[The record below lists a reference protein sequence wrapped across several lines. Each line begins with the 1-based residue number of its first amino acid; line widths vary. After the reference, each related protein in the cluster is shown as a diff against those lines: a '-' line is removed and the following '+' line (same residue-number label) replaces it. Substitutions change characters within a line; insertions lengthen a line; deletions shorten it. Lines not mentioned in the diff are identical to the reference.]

1 VLPLPKLRQLHG
13 LLLTGTQTR
22 QAPEKGV
29 RPLFQRVKSARAG
42 ARGFAVSR
50 QEPYNS
56 ASVILPFYKYEG
68 LGNDFLIVEKEALG
82 GVQLTGEQAIA
93 LCDRHRGVGGD
104 GVITLDVND
113 PSMHV
118 INSDGS
124 VPEMCGNGIRCAAL
138 HLARRAGQSAF
149 NVTIATR
156 AGPHPCV
163 VVNRPG
169 AESVAVRMA
178 PPSLSPADLPLS
190 SDVPW
195 LDHSLTAAG
204 RTIRLTGVSMGNPH
218 AVTFDEVGD
227 ARLELGPAIQSD
239 PHFPEGINVGFV
251 SEHQGSTMR
260 LDVLERG
267 AGWTQA
273 CGTGAC
279 AAAVAAVETGRAQR
293 EEQLSIRLPGG
304 TLMITVGAPGD
315 TVLMQG
321 PARLVFQGEVGL

>member
-1 VLPLPKLRQLHG
+1 VL
-13 LLLTGTQTR
+13 
-22 QAPEKGV
+22 V
-29 RPLFQRVKSARAG
+29 
-42 ARGFAVSR
+42 
-50 QEPYNS
+50 
-56 ASVILPFYKYEG
+56 
-68 LGNDFLIVEKEALG
+68 
-82 GVQLTGEQAIA
+82 
-93 LCDRHRGVGGD
+93 
-104 GVITLDVND
+104 LDVHA
-113 PSMHV
+113 PSMDV

-138 HLARRAGQSAF
+138 HLARRA
-149 NVTIATR
+149 NEPTLEVTIETL

-169 AESVAVRMA
+169 AESVAVQMA
-178 PPSLSPADLPLS
+178 PPSLVPSDLPLS
-190 SDVPW
+190 SAAPW
-195 LDHSLTAAG
+195 LDHPLTVDG
-204 RTIRLTGVSMGNPH
+204 RGNPH

-227 ARLELGPAIQSD
+227 ARFEVGPLIQGD

-251 SEHQGSTMR
+251 SEHDGSSMR

-279 AAAVAAVETGRAQR
+279 AAAVAAVETGRARR

-321 PARLVFQGEVGL
+321 PARFVFRGEVER

>member
-1 VLPLPKLRQLHG
+1 MSPFALQLG
-13 LLLTGTQTR
+13 
-22 QAPEKGV
+22 
-29 RPLFQRVKSARAG
+29 
-42 ARGFAVSR
+42 
-50 QEPYNS
+50 
-56 ASVILPFYKYEG
+56 SVTLPFYKYEG

-82 GVQLTGEQAIA
+82 GVQLTGEQAMA

-104 GVITLDVND
+104 GVITLDVD
-113 PSMHV
+113 APSMHV

-138 HLARRAGQSAF
+138 HLARRAGHSALE
-149 NVTIATR
+149 VTIETL

-169 AESVAVRMA
+169 GESVAVRMA

-195 LDHSLTAAG
+195 LDHALTVAG
-204 RTIRLTGVSMGNPH
+204 RTIELTGVSMGNPH
-218 AVTFDEVGD
+218 AVIFEEVGD
-227 ARLELGPAIQSD
+227 ARFEIGPAIQSD

-251 SEHQGSTMR
+251 SEQSGSSMR

-304 TLMITVGAPGD
+304 ILTITVGAPGD

-321 PARLVFQGEVGL
+321 PARFVFQGQAAL

>member
-1 VLPLPKLRQLHG
+1 M
-13 LLLTGTQTR
+13 
-22 QAPEKGV
+22 
-29 RPLFQRVKSARAG
+29 LFADPGQG
-42 ARGFAVSR
+42 
-50 QEPYNS
+50 PYNS
-56 ASVILPFYKYEG
+56 ASMYLPFYKYEG
-68 LGNDFLIVEKEALG
+68 LGNDFLIIEKGALG
-82 GVQLTGEQAIA
+82 GVQLTTEKAIA

-104 GVITLDVND
+104 GVLVLDVD
-113 PSMHV
+113 APSMRV

-138 HLARRAGQSAF
+138 HLARRARESALD
-149 NVTIATR
+149 VTIDTL
-156 AGPHPCV
+156 AGPHSCL

-169 AESVAVRMA
+169 AESVAVQMA
-178 PPSLSPADLPLS
+178 PPSLVPADLPLS
-190 SDVPW
+190 SDTPW
-195 LDHSLTAAG
+195 LDHPLTVYGHA
-204 RTIRLTGVSMGNPH
+204 IHLTGVSMGNPH
-218 AVTFDEVGD
+218 VVTFDEVGE
-227 ARLELGPAIQSD
+227 ARFEIGPAIQSD

-251 SEHQGSTMR
+251 SEHDGSTLR

-267 AGWTQA
+267 PGWTQA

-321 PARLVFQGEVGL
+321 PARFVFQGEVDL

>member
-1 VLPLPKLRQLHG
+1 
-13 LLLTGTQTR
+13 
-22 QAPEKGV
+22 
-29 RPLFQRVKSARAG
+29 
-42 ARGFAVSR
+42 
-50 QEPYNS
+50 
-56 ASVILPFYKYEG
+56 VILPFYKYEG

-82 GVQLTGEQAIA
+82 GVSLSTEQAIA

-104 GVITLDVND
+104 GVLTLDMHD

-124 VPEMCGNGIRCAAL
+124 EPGMCGNGIRCAAL
-138 HLARRAGQSAF
+138 HFARRAGESALE
-149 NVTIATR
+149 VTIDTM

-163 VVNRPG
+163 VVNRPS
-169 AESVAVRMA
+169 AESVAVQMA

-190 SDVPW
+190 SDAPW
-195 LDHSLTAAG
+195 LDHPLSVAG
-204 RTIRLTGVSMGNPH
+204 RTLHLTGVSMGNPH
-218 AVTFDEVGD
+218 AVTFDQVGD
-227 ARLELGPAIQSD
+227 ARFRLGAALQADSA
-239 PHFPEGINVGFV
+239 HFPEGVNVGFV
-251 SEHQGSTMR
+251 SEHDGSAMR

-279 AAAVAAVETGRAQR
+279 AAAVAAVETGRARR

-321 PARLVFQGEVGL
+321 PARLAFQGEVSL

>member
-1 VLPLPKLRQLHG
+1 
-13 LLLTGTQTR
+13 
-22 QAPEKGV
+22 
-29 RPLFQRVKSARAG
+29 
-42 ARGFAVSR
+42 
-50 QEPYNS
+50 
-56 ASVILPFYKYEG
+56 VILPFYKYEG
-68 LGNDFLIVEKEALG
+68 LGNDFLIVEKDALG
-82 GVQLTGEQAIA
+82 GAQLTGEQAMA

-104 GVITLDVND
+104 GVITLDVDD

-138 HLARRAGQSAF
+138 HLARRAGYSALEA
-149 NVTIATR
+149 TIETL

-195 LDHSLTAAG
+195 LDHALTAAG
-204 RTIRLTGVSMGNPH
+204 RTIQLTGVSMGNPH
-218 AVTFDEVGD
+218 AVIFEEVGD
-227 ARLELGPAIQSD
+227 ARFEIGPAIQSD

-251 SEHQGSTMR
+251 SEQTGSSMR

-304 TLMITVGAPGD
+304 TLTITVGAPGD

-321 PARLVFQGEVGL
+321 PARFVFQGEIAL

>member
-1 VLPLPKLRQLHG
+1 
-13 LLLTGTQTR
+13 
-22 QAPEKGV
+22 
-29 RPLFQRVKSARAG
+29 
-42 ARGFAVSR
+42 
-50 QEPYNS
+50 
-56 ASVILPFYKYEG
+56 VILPFYKYEG

-82 GVQLTGEQAIA
+82 EVRLTSEQAIA
-93 LCDRHRGVGGD
+93 LCDRHRGVGAD
-104 GVITLDVND
+104 GVLTLDLHD

-124 VPEMCGNGIRCAAL
+124 VPGMCGNGIRCAAL
-138 HLARRAGQSAF
+138 HFARRAGESALSLAID
-149 NVTIATR
+149 TL
-156 AGPHPCV
+156 AGPHSCV

-178 PPSLSPADLPLS
+178 PPSLSPSGLPLNS
-190 SDVPW
+190 NAPW
-195 LDHSLTAAG
+195 LDHPLSVAG
-204 RTIRLTGVSMGNPH
+204 RTLHLTGVSMGNPH

-227 ARLELGPAIQSD
+227 ARFEVGAALQADSA
-239 PHFPEGINVGFV
+239 HFPEGVNVGFV
-251 SEHQGSTMR
+251 SERRGNAMR

-279 AAAVAAVETGRAQR
+279 AAAVAAVETGRASR

-321 PARLVFQGEVGL
+321 PARFVFQGEVAL

>member
-1 VLPLPKLRQLHG
+1 VL
-13 LLLTGTQTR
+13 
-22 QAPEKGV
+22 
-29 RPLFQRVKSARAG
+29 
-42 ARGFAVSR
+42 
-50 QEPYNS
+50 
-56 ASVILPFYKYEG
+56 LPFYKYEG

-82 GVQLTGEQAIA
+82 GVRLTAEQAVA
-93 LCDRHRGVGGD
+93 LCDRHLGVGGD
-104 GVITLDVND
+104 GVIVLDMAD

-138 HLARRAGQSAF
+138 HLARRAREPTLE
-149 NVTIATR
+149 VVIDTL
-156 AGPHPCV
+156 AGPHSCV

-169 AESVAVRMA
+169 AESVAVQMA

-195 LDHSLTAAG
+195 LDHPLSVAG
-204 RTIRLTGVSMGNPH
+204 RTLRLTGVSMGNPH
-218 AVTFDEVGD
+218 ALIFDDVGE
-227 ARLELGPAIQSD
+227 ARFEIGPAIQSD
-239 PHFPEGINVGFV
+239 PHFPYGVNVGFV
-251 SEHQGSTMR
+251 SHHDGSTMR

-267 AGWTQA
+267 AGWTRA

-279 AAAVAAVETGRAQR
+279 AAAVAAVETGRAKR
-293 EEQLSIRLPGG
+293 EEQLSIQLPGG

-321 PARLVFQGEVGL
+321 RARFVFAGEVEL

>member
-1 VLPLPKLRQLHG
+1 M
-13 LLLTGTQTR
+13 
-22 QAPEKGV
+22 
-29 RPLFQRVKSARAG
+29 
-42 ARGFAVSR
+42 
-50 QEPYNS
+50 
-56 ASVILPFYKYEG
+56 
-68 LGNDFLIVEKEALG
+68 D
-82 GVQLTGEQAIA
+82 
-93 LCDRHRGVGGD
+93 
-104 GVITLDVND
+104 
-113 PSMHV
+113 V

-138 HLARRAGQSAF
+138 HLARRAGESALD
-149 NVTIATR
+149 VTIDTL
-156 AGPHPCV
+156 AGPHPCL
-163 VVNRPG
+163 VVNRPQ
-169 AESVAVRMA
+169 AESVAVQMA
-178 PPSLSPADLPLS
+178 PPSLVPADLPIS
-190 SDVPW
+190 AGAPW
-195 LDHSLTAAG
+195 LDHPLAVDD
-204 RTIRLTGVSMGNPH
+204 RTIRLTGVSIGNPH

-227 ARLELGPAIQSD
+227 ARLAIGPAIQGD

-251 SEHQGSTMR
+251 SEHDGSTMR

-321 PARLVFQGEVGL
+321 PARFVFAGEIDL